1 MTAIVGGLVAALVW
15 GASAVAMSR
24 TSKQLGGPAVAGWV
38 LAIGLVA
45 LLPIVA
51 LTDPGDAIDGTH
63 VAWALAGGT
72 ASAVGISLLIVAL
85 RDGKVGVVA
94 PIASAQGAAAT
105 PRPRSRSARR
115 SAPSRRCSSRSS
127 PRPSSR
133 SAAARRRARADA
145 PSTPRAVLLASVAM
159 LLFGFG
165 LVAAGTAA
173 EQISPLWIA
182 GWSRVAGVLLVSL
195 PLAARR
201 RLPMTRT
208 ALPLVAF
215 SGVCEVAGYCAYTW
229 GARADV
235 AIAAVLASQFAAVA
249 AVGGWLA
256 FKERLTRTQIAAV
269 AVILV
274 AVAALTIVTA

>member
-105 PRPRSRSARR
+105 LLAVALGASLGAVEALLLAVITAAVVAVSRGETTGAGGRPEHAR
-115 SAPSRRCSSRSS
+115 
-127 PRPSSR
+127 
-133 SAAARRRARADA
+133 
-145 PSTPRAVLLASVAM
+145 RAVLLASVAM

-195 PLAARR
+195 PSPR
-201 RLPMTRT
+201 
-208 ALPLVAF
+208 
-215 SGVCEVAGYCAYTW
+215 AGAC
-229 GARADV
+229 R
-235 AIAAVLASQFAAVA
+235 
-249 AVGGWLA
+249 
-256 FKERLTRTQIAAV
+256 
-269 AVILV
+269 
-274 AVAALTIVTA
+274 